1 MKVKLDVKLF
11 NEENT
16 RRSQCHGV
24 CVMRSDAKCVCNPVR
39 IVIMGVVVLMMVHVQ
54 VINVLIVAVNQKLED
69 VVVMVYAIKEVIAYV
84 KKVGCQDRVILHLLN
99 TKRVK

>member
-24 CVMRSDAKCVCNPVR
+24 CVMRSDAKCVCEPSSDCDHGGCCFDNGACA
-39 IVIMGVVVLMMVHVQ
+39 MGL
-54 VINVLIVAVNQKLED
+54 
-69 VVVMVYAIKEVIAYV
+69 
-84 KKVGCQDRVILHLLN
+84 
-99 TKRVK
+99 